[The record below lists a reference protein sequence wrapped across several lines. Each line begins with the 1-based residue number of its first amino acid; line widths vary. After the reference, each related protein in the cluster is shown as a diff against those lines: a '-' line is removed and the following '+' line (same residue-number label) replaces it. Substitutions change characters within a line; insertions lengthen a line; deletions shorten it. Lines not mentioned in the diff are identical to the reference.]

1 MKHLL
6 PISLPKW
13 PSLEDDEDET
23 MANIIASLTAGL
35 AIIESLAVKK
45 ETLNQPEG

>member
-1 MKHLL
+1 MKHVL
-6 PISLPKW
+6 PLSLPKW

-35 AIIESLAVKK
+35 SIIESLAVKK
-45 ETLNQPEG
+45 ETLNTDEA